1 MHARYNRISFIGLGS
16 HTAAPL
22 LYSYIQEHPEC
33 ATPGVVTHFF
43 SDSKRFAAGVSW
55 YEAQFVT
62 TKTRTICGELAHDY
76 LVNSQAAG
84 LIARTYPDAKLL
96 GVIENPLV
104 SVRVEYVEA
113 VREGRVRRKTSLAE
127 FLTQNPEVLM
137 RAKYGRQLAQYFAYY
152 APGDLLIYTASD
164 IRADVLGT
172 VKQTY
177 AHLGLS
183 DTFVPLTLRHLVVEE
198 IDEKNRPG
206 FIKRR
211 IMAVRKLVRG
221 IYGLVTKFVKPKEI
235 KTETASE
242 LARRLPLTPELEAKL
257 KDYFR
262 KDVSELSALL
272 HRNLTVEWGFGDD
285 L

>member
-1 MHARYNRISFIGLGS
+1 MHARHNRISFIGLGS

-33 ATPGVVTHFF
+33 ATPENPTHFF
-43 SDSKRFAAGVSW
+43 SDSKQFAAGVSW

-62 TKTRTICGELAHDY
+62 TKMRTVCGELAHDY
-76 LVNSQAAG
+76 LIKSQAAG

-96 GVIENPLV
+96 AVIENPLV

-113 VREGRVRRKTSLAE
+113 VRGGRVRRHTTLAE
-127 FLTQNPEVLM
+127 FLIQNPEVLM

-152 APGDLLIYTASD
+152 APSDLFVYIAADIRNDLLS
-164 IRADVLGT
+164 T

-177 AHLGLS
+177 SYLGLS
-183 DTFVPLTLRHLVVEE
+183 DTFVPLTLRHLVEE
-198 IDEKNRPG
+198 EVDEKNKPG

-211 IMAVRKLVRG
+211 IMAMRKLVRVA
-221 IYGLVTKFVKPKEI
+221 YGLLTKFVKPKEI
-235 KTETASE
+235 QTETASE
-242 LARRLPLTPELEAKL
+242 LARRLPLDIELEKKL

-262 KDVSELSALL
+262 QDVAELSALL
-272 HRNLTVEWGFGDD
+272 HRNLSVEWGFEER
-285 L
+285 